1 MLTATSPPLKGAGGM
16 FITESCKKLFSL
28 ISPLKEVRELAQRSM
43 CKGGDVNN
51 KEQFAQIRYAKVIK
65 KYQSA
70 KKNRLPF
77 WGAVSIVKKY
87 RRIDNLKLLR

>member
-43 CKGGDVNN
+43 CKGGGMLITKSN
-51 KEQFAQIRYAKVIK
+51 
-65 KYQSA
+65 S
-70 KKNRLPF
+70 
-77 WGAVSIVKKY
+77 
-87 RRIDNLKLLR
+87 LKSDTQK

>member
-1 MLTATSPPLKGAGGM
+1 MLTIASPPLKGGRGDVLFEGSPRAGAA
-16 FITESCKKLFSL
+16 EY
-28 ISPLKEVRELAQRSM
+28 VQREY
-43 CKGGDVNN
+43 VNN

-77 WGAVSIVKKY
+77 LGAVSIVKKY

>member
-43 CKGGDVNN
+43 CKGGMLIT
-51 KEQFAQIRYAKVIK
+51 K
-65 KYQSA
+65 SS
-70 KKNRLPF
+70 L
-77 WGAVSIVKKY
+77 
-87 RRIDNLKLLR
+87 LKSDTQK

>member
-28 ISPLKEVRELAQRSM
+28 ISPLKEVRELVQRSM
-43 CKGGDVNN
+43 CTQGMLI
-51 KEQFAQIRYAKVIK
+51 IRYAKVIK

-77 WGAVSIVKKY
+77 FGAVY
-87 RRIDNLKLLR
+87 Y